1 MKKIGLASMITVV
14 WFLGIKSLGEL
25 VGKLLVKIVK
35 S

>member
-1 MKKIGLASMITVV
+1 MKKIAIASIITLT

>member
-1 MKKIGLASMITVV
+1 MKKIAIAGMITTV
-14 WFLGIKSLGEL
+14 WFLGIKSMGEL

>member
-1 MKKIGLASMITVV
+1 MKKITIAAIITTV

>member
-1 MKKIGLASMITVV
+1 MKKIGIAAVITTV

-25 VGKLLVKIVK
+25 TGKLLAKIVK